1 MRRQRRP
8 LVQTFQVVKAGLSLF
23 NWLGWLSIF
32 EKGLWLYFAGL
43 WSDQS
48 NRERYLLDRRGE
60 LFIGF

>member
-1 MRRQRRP
+1 
-8 LVQTFQVVKAGLSLF
+8 VQTFQVVKAGLSLF